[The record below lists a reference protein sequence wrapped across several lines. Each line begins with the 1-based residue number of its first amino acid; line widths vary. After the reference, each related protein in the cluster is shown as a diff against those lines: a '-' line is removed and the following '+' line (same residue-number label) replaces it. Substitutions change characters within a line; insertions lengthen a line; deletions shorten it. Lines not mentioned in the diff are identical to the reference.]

1 MTDGANGLML
11 LAGQQTTT
19 ITTMTMEMTGA
30 DIERDLW
37 EDSSLLMKCMMR
49 PFDVV
54 GRVSGW
60 SELLLSEW
68 NYNPNLL
75 FFVQKPPKVRFQFTE
90 KT

>member
-19 ITTMTMEMTGA
+19 ATVTMEMTGA

-37 EDSSLLMKCMMR
+37 EDSSLFMKCMMR

-54 GRVSGW
+54 AIVSGW

-75 FFVQKPPKVRFQFTE
+75 SFVQKPPKVRFQFTE